1 MKKNIISMIL
11 IGALVFALTGCGQ
24 SGQQE
29 AAPQPAAQPDSEEA
43 VDEMATETEKVY
55 KIALLEKGAE
65 DFFLSI
71 DQGFMDACEECGVEG
86 TVVAPSTYHDSAQIN
101 NAMAQ
106 IISTGYDAVVML
118 PQDYDAN
125 ASAIDEAYNAG
136 LPVICLDSLT
146 ASDNYIASICTDNV
160 AAGAQAADKMAELL
174 GDEGG
179 KIAIFA
185 NDPQAV
191 SDVDR
196 VQGFVDRCKEK
207 YPNIECMDVQYYN
220 NDLNRCSTQA
230 SDTLTANPDL
240 AGLFCVNNQSTL
252 AAGNVLVSYQ
262 KEELCFV
269 GFDSDQDEIA
279 LMKSGVV
286 DALMVQEP
294 YQMGYLG
301 LKNMLAYLQGEEVS
315 KENIDPGCKVVT
327 LDNLDE
333 LEE

>member
-1 MKKNIISMIL
+1 MKKRLVSTIIISAMVL
-11 IGALVFALTGCGQ
+11 AMTGCGKTT
-24 SGQQE
+24 E
-29 AAPQPAAQPDSEEA
+29 APADQGAAAQAGSEEA
-43 VDEMATETEKVY
+43 GQEKTY

-71 DQGFMDACEECGVEG
+71 DKGFMDACKEYGVEG

-101 NAMAQ
+101 NAMSQ
-106 IISTGYDAVVML
+106 IISTGYDAVVMC

-146 ASDNYIASICTDNV
+146 ASENYITSICTDNK
-160 AAGAQAADKMAELL
+160 AAGAEAADKMAELL
-174 GDEGG
+174 GENGG
-179 KIAIFA
+179 KVAVFA

-196 VQGFVDRCKEK
+196 IQGFVDRCKEK
-207 YPNIECMDVQYYN
+207 YPAIECMDVQYYN
-220 NDLNRCSTQA
+220 NDLNRCSTQV
-230 SDTLTANPDL
+230 SDTITANADL
-240 AGLFCVNNQSTL
+240 AGLFCVNNQSAL

-262 KEELCFV
+262 KESLKFV

-279 LMKSGVV
+279 LMKSGVI

-294 YQMGYLG
+294 YQIGYLG
-301 LKNMLAYLQGEEVS
+301 VEKMLQHLKGESVP
-315 KENIDPGCKVVT
+315 KDNIDPGCKIIT
-327 LDNLDE
+327 MDNIDE
-333 LEE
+333 LEQ